1 MPKGQVGGK
10 LVPLRRHDGTFV
22 DGADNEE
29 EALRVWQEIRANG
42 DNNLVTILWR
52 LHDVLVV
59 LAEKLERLPSG
70 E

>member
-1 MPKGQVGGK
+1 MPKGHVGGR
-10 LVPLRRHDGTFV
+10 LVPLRRQDGSFV
-22 DGADNEE
+22 DGADSPE
-29 EALRVWQEIRANG
+29 EAPQVWHEIRANA
-42 DNNLVTILWR
+42 DNSLVTILRR